1 MPLVPQNRRSASAS
15 GPPSLL
21 TLPAAAL
28 RARLRE
34 GYGFREFQKDLLA
47 GVVVGIVALPLA
59 MALAIA
65 VGVPPQYGLY
75 TAVVAGFLAALL
87 GGSRTQVTGP
97 TAAFIV
103 ILAPIYAKFGMA
115 GLLMSGLLGGVIL
128 FIMGIAR
135 MGKFIEF
142 VPYPVTTGFTAGIA
156 TVIATLQVKDV
167 FGLALPFAPE
177 HYHERLHAYWL
188 ARGTVSWWEFGIAAV
203 TLAILVLFPKFV
215 TRRLP
220 APLVAIPFAA
230 VLAWFLKRH
239 VPGFDVAT
247 VGSRFSTVVDGV
259 VVHGIP
265 RLPPMPLWPPLTP
278 GPGGAPLDLSDFTV
292 WRQMLPGAF
301 AVAMLGAI
309 ESLLSAVVAD
319 GMAQTKH
326 DPDAE
331 LLGQGVANIVCP
343 FFGGIPATG
352 AIARTATNIRFGALS
367 PVAAM
372 VHAVTILAAILA
384 LAPLVAYLPMAALAG
399 LLLLVA
405 WNMAEVK
412 HFVHIV
418 RTAPRADVAV
428 LLACFSLTVVFD
440 MVVSVTVGFILA
452 AILFMKRMAELT
464 QYGFIQGAEPAQT
477 GVLPPGVLVYSIN
490 GPLFFGAA
498 ERAMGALG
506 DIADGAKA
514 VVFRLKNVPAIDATG
529 LVAMESALGR
539 LKKRGILAVL
549 AAVPRATAATMLR
562 AGIRREPGKVAY
574 VASVEEGIRIAGDF
588 ASGLAPIPR
597 ESVDKVAHGQTQ
609 ILHGRETDIYDDP
622 RR

>member
-1 MPLVPQNRRSASAS
+1 MPQPRRVSPGRST
-15 GPPSLL
+15 PSLL
-21 TLPAAAL
+21 TLPANAL
-28 RARLRE
+28 RVAFRE
-34 GYGFREFQKDLLA
+34 GYGFKEFQRDLLA

-128 FIMGIAR
+128 LIMGIAR
-135 MGKFIEF
+135 LGKFIEF
-142 VPYPVTTGFTAGIA
+142 IPYPVTTGFTAGIA

-167 FGLALPFAPE
+167 FGLQLTSSPDHFF
-177 HYHERLHAYWL
+177 ERLGAYWH
-188 ARGTVSWWEFGIAAV
+188 ARGSFSWWELAIAAL

-215 TRRLP
+215 TRKIP

-230 VLAWFLKRH
+230 VVAWLLKGH
-239 VPGFDVAT
+239 VSGFDVAT
-247 VGSRFSTVVDGV
+247 IGSRFKSVVDGIEIR
-259 VVHGIP
+259 GIP
-265 RLPPMPLWPPLTP
+265 RLPPMPLWPPLQP
-278 GPGGAPLDLSDFTV
+278 GPGGEALNLLDYDT
-292 WRQMLPGAF
+292 WRQLLPGAF

-326 DPDAE
+326 DPDSE
-331 LLGQGVANIVCP
+331 LFGQGIANIVCP

-352 AIARTATNIRFGALS
+352 AIARTATNIRFGAYS
-367 PVAAM
+367 PIAAM
-372 VHAVTILAAILA
+372 IHAVTILVAILA
-384 LAPLVAYLPMAALAG
+384 LAPLVAYLPMAALAA

-405 WNMAEVK
+405 WNMAEAK
-412 HFVHIV
+412 HFVHIL

-428 LLACFSLTVVFD
+428 LLVCWSLTVTFD
-440 MVVSVTVGFILA
+440 MVVSVTVGFVLA
-452 AILFMKRMAELT
+452 AILFMRRMAEIT
-464 QYGFIQGAEPAQT
+464 QYGFIQGAEPSQT
-477 GVLPPGVLVYSIN
+477 GVLPPGVVVYSIN

-506 DIADGAKA
+506 EIADSAKA

-529 LVAMESALGR
+529 LVALESALAR
-539 LKKRGILAVL
+539 LKKRNILAVL
-549 AAVPRATAATMLR
+549 SAVPRGTMATLMR
-562 AGIRREPGKVAY
+562 GGIRREAGKLAY
-574 VASVEEGIRIAGDF
+574 CATVEEGIKVGGEF
-588 ASGLAPIPR
+588 ASGAVPVPLQSQ
-597 ESVDKVAHGQTQ
+597 EKVAHGATKVQFES
-609 ILHGRETDIYDDP
+609 IAEHLDEP